1 MMERAID
8 AIRDEM
14 AGKAKDMNV
23 QYIGEQLTKHIMAH
37 PADAP
42 LFYAEG
48 KNIAGALAKLEGYA
62 RQHRNGSKACI
73 DPDTGMRIILEYYGV
88 QVGKAAQPTR
98 LGAKAADDL
107 DLDALLGGL
116 V

>member
-1 MMERAID
+1 MERAMD

-14 AGKAKDMNV
+14 AAKAKDLNV
-23 QYIGEQLTKHIMAH
+23 QYVGEQLTRHIMAH

-42 LFYAEG
+42 KFYEAE
-48 KNIAGALAKLEGYA
+48 KTIEGAMKKLEEYA
-62 RQHRNGSKACI
+62 RQHKSGSMACV

-88 QVGKAAQPTR
+88 TAGEAKTEAPRRSAAKPA
-98 LGAKAADDL
+98 GAL
-107 DLDALLGGL
+107 DLDALLAE